1 VQALLFAAASVC
13 VLPEQM
19 MRLLDIG
26 AMDALSLLDS
36 LVDKS
41 LLSRTRVFPVRP
53 ACYMSTAA
61 GLAEVGCSLPVP
73 SLDLA
78 HFRRDVALAWLWLQA
93 RDGEL
98 GRDMSPL
105 SYREQLVRFGRA
117 DADLRLVW
125 LERWVPVN
133 VLYAPP
139 DLGHWEVQLRRY
151 VSDPAMYKALFFVED
166 RERVGD
172 QIIALA
178 ERLGLK
184 ESVSVQFLNA

>member
-1 VQALLFAAASVC
+1 
-13 VLPEQM
+13 
-19 MRLLDIG
+19 MRLLGIS
-26 AMDALSLLDS
+26 AMDALGVLDS
-36 LVDKS
+36 LVGKG

-93 RDGEL
+93 LDGKL
-98 GRDMSPL
+98 GRNMSPL
-105 SYREQLVRFGRA
+105 SYREQLERFGRA

-125 LERWVPVN
+125 SGRWVPVN

-139 DLGHWEVQLRRY
+139 DLDRWQVVLRRY

-184 ESVSVQFLNA
+184 DSVSVQFLHS